1 MAKVG
6 LIDNNQ
12 THKVK
17 NKGPQRTNTTT
28 LTAEVISHEF
38 TGFLKIEFA
47 AVGTVLFCM
56 QM

>member
-6 LIDNNQ
+6 LMDNNQ

-17 NKGPQRTNTTT
+17 NQGPQRTNT
-28 LTAEVISHEF
+28 TAEVISHEF